1 MPKWNVEFEA
11 VVSNMATCSYEVEA
25 ATGDEA
31 RAIVR
36 AWLERFAAEK
46 NPVEISE
53 QREFVSAQLI
63 DFSGVREVAPA

>member
-11 VVSNMATCSYEVEA
+11 IVSNMATCSYTVEA
-25 ATGDEA
+25 ANGDEA
-31 RAIVR
+31 RAIVQG
-36 AWLERFAAEK
+36 WLERFTADRD
-46 NPVEISE
+46 PLEIGE